1 MSNEERYRERVKD
14 AFENFL
20 VSRFIEYK
28 PYFMSDEVI
37 VTDAKERYKEF
48 NKSALES
55 SPMSD
60 EIRKEISSQIDLNAE
75 KQKNRWISILQVK
88 GIIIIK

>member
-37 VTDAKERYKEF
+37 VTDAKDRSNINFDGGRLRWYPK
-48 NKSALES
+48 
-55 SPMSD
+55 
-60 EIRKEISSQIDLNAE
+60 
-75 KQKNRWISILQVK
+75 KNVTLL
-88 GIIIIK
+88 IIKEYKQG

>member
-1 MSNEERYRERVKD
+1 MSNEERYRERVKE

-37 VTDAKERYKEF
+37 VTDAKDRSNINFDGGRLQWMQSFASIYTIEGAAYMEYNGINFKQLLL
-48 NKSALES
+48 KSS
-55 SPMSD
+55 
-60 EIRKEISSQIDLNAE
+60 
-75 KQKNRWISILQVK
+75 K
-88 GIIIIK
+88 G

>member
-48 NKSALES
+48 NKSTLES